1 MNEHEHPLDR
11 QLDEQQLDQQ
21 LRGAF
26 VPPSEDVMAA
36 VARNA
41 VHMPRPIA
49 RWPWFL
55 AAAALL
61 VVALL
66 WTARP
71 QRRGPEGHDGQ
82 QLGAMWA
89 AAYDDA
95 VAQGFGGVGCCQVG
109 LDLPKAC
116 HERFSC
122 GLEVAR
128 DSHVSVLGTY
138 SGLPTGGSMT
148 LLANAAGAPVC
159 VCVVPA
165 KNDPRVELPVA
176 SALHLARRE
185 LGDLVLYSLS
195 RSPMTAALDAFVV
208 P

>member
-1 MNEHEHPLDR
+1 MNEQELDR
-11 QLDEQQLDQQ
+11 QLDES
-21 LRGAF
+21 LRAAF
-26 VPPSEDVMAA
+26 VPPSVDVMAA
-36 VARNA
+36 VARDA
-41 VHMPRPIA
+41 MHTPRPVR
-49 RWPWFL
+49 RWPWFV

-61 VVALL
+61 VVTLFL
-66 WTARP
+66 VARP
-71 QRRGPEGHDGQ
+71 QLRGPEGHDGQ

-95 VAQGFGGVGCCQVG
+95 VAQGFGGVGCCQMGV
-109 LDLPKAC
+109 DVRKAC

-122 GLEVAR
+122 GLDLAR
-128 DSHVSVLGTY
+128 DSHVSVLGSY

-148 LLANAAGAPVC
+148 LLTNASGAPVC

-176 SALHLARRE
+176 SNLHLARRE

-195 RSPMTAALDAFVV
+195 RSPTTAALDAFVL

>member
-1 MNEHEHPLDR
+1 MNEHEHSFDR
-11 QLDEQQLDQQ
+11 QLDDS

-26 VPPSEDVMAA
+26 VPPSADVMAA
-36 VARNA
+36 VAQNA
-41 VHMPRPIA
+41 SRAPRPVA
-49 RWPWFL
+49 RWPWLL

-61 VVALL
+61 AIALL
-66 WTARP
+66 WTMRP
-71 QRRGPEGHDGQ
+71 SRVGPEGHDGQ

-95 VAQGFGGVGCCQVG
+95 VAQGFGGIDCCQVG

-116 HERFSC
+116 QERFSC
-122 GLEVAR
+122 GLDVVR
-128 DSHVSVLGTY
+128 GSHVSVLGSY

-148 LLANAAGAPVC
+148 LLASAAGAPVC

-165 KNDPRVELPVA
+165 KNDPRVALPA
-176 SALHLARRE
+176 QSPLHLERRE
-185 LGDLVLYSLS
+185 LGGLVLYSLS
-195 RSPMTAALDAFVV
+195 RLPRTTALDAFVL